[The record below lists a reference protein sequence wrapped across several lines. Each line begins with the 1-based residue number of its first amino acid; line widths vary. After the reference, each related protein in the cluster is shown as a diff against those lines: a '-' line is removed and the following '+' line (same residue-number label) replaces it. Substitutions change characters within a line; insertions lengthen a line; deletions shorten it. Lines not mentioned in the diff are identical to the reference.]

1 MKLKKVNDTYHVC
14 FKAEDGSI
22 MQADTKKTDWQ
33 EASRTAEQA
42 KVRELERV
50 ANITRLTGEI
60 VTKIVSGKNLVLRDA
75 LSRYEVWANNNL
87 SRRTAQ
93 SHVSYAAKFIKDFG
107 YGECTPESL
116 TDEAVSEFV
125 NPSVGATTPVYGAKD
140 CWSARTL
147 PSLCI
152 KASTRRVRKS
162 ALKSFL
168 DYCYNKGWMTHRPA
182 HLCRVKMDLMTH
194 KQKETKSHLSLTEDE
209 INHIMQHCNAFWMAA
224 VYLASETGLRLG
236 DICSLEWDSVD
247 PSSGLIVVWTDKSD
261 TRVSLNM
268 PHCLSD
274 MLSRLPVIDTNY
286 VFPVE
291 REIYRD
297 PKRRS
302 WLSGEF
308 KKIIKSAS
316 KTMAGGDLHKK
327 SFHGLRGYYAKKKA
341 KGGASKEDVAK
352 NLGHASTETT
362 DIYLDGK
369 S

>member
-1 MKLKKVNDTYHVC
+1 M
-14 FKAEDGSI
+14 
-22 MQADTKKTDWQ
+22 
-33 EASRTAEQA
+33 
-42 KVRELERV
+42 
-50 ANITRLTGEI
+50 
-60 VTKIVSGKNLVLRDA
+60 
-75 LSRYEVWANNNL
+75 
-87 SRRTAQ
+87 
-93 SHVSYAAKFIKDFG
+93 SYAAKFIKDFG

-224 VYLASETGLRLG
+224 VYLASEPGLRLG

-247 PSSGLIVVWTDKSD
+247 PASGLIVVWTDKSD

-308 KKIIKSAS
+308 KKIVKSAS

-352 NLGHASTETT
+352 NL
-362 DIYLDGK
+362 
-369 S
+369 

>member
-14 FKAEDGSI
+14 FRAEDGSI
-22 MQADTKKTDWQ
+22 MQADTKQTDWQ
-33 EASRTAEQA
+33 EAARAAASSM
-42 KVRELERV
+42 VVELERV

-60 VTKIVSGKNLVLRDA
+60 VTKIVSGKNILLRDA

-93 SHVSYAAKFIKDFG
+93 SHASYAAKFIKDFG
-107 YGECTPESL
+107 YGDCPPESL

-125 NPSVGATTPVYGAKD
+125 NPSLSIKA
-140 CWSARTL
+140 
-147 PSLCI
+147 I

-194 KQKETKSHLSLTEDE
+194 KQKETKSHLSMKEDE
-209 INHIMQHCNAFWMAA
+209 IGYIMEHCNAFWMMA

-247 PSSGLIVVWTDKSD
+247 PASGLIVVWTDKSN

-268 PHCLSD
+268 PTTLADTLSK
-274 MLSRLPVIDTNY
+274 MPVIDTNY

-297 PKRRS
+297 PKRRA
-302 WLSGEF
+302 WLSSEF
-308 KKIIKSAS
+308 KKIIRSAAS
-316 KTMAGGDLHKK
+316 EMAQDFEDLQKGYDLTKK

-341 KGGASKEDVAK
+341 KSGASKEEVAK
-352 NLGHASTETT
+352 DLGHSSTKTT
-362 DIYLDGK
+362 DIYLDGQAVR
-369 S
+369 

>member
-22 MQADTKKTDWQ
+22 MQADTKKTDWI
-33 EASRTAEQA
+33 EATRTAEQA
-42 KVRELERV
+42 KAEELERV

-93 SHVSYAAKFIKDFG
+93 SHVSYAAKFIKDFVVG
-107 YGECTPESL
+107 NCTPESL
-116 TDEAVSEFV
+116 TDEAVSKFV
-125 NPSVGATTPVYGAKD
+125 NP
-140 CWSARTL
+140 
-147 PSLCI
+147 PSLSI
-152 KASTRRVRKS
+152 KASTRRVRKA

-194 KQKETKSHLSLTEDE
+194 KQKETKSHLSLKEDE
-209 INHIMQHCNAFWMAA
+209 IEYIMRHCNAFWVTA

-247 PSSGLIVVWTDKSD
+247 PASGLIVVWTDKSD

-268 PHCLSD
+268 PTALADTLSN
-274 MLSRLPVIDTNY
+274 LPVTDTNY
-286 VFPVE
+286 VFPME

-297 PKRRS
+297 PNRRA
-302 WLSGEF
+302 WLSSQF
-308 KKIIKSAS
+308 KKIVRLAAS
-316 KTMAGGDLHKK
+316 EMAQDFEDLQKGYDLTKK

-352 NLGHASTETT
+352 DLGHSSTETT